1 MASANQGNGV
11 LPMAFGTVAILAAG
25 AAFFFGYSLKTQTDQ
40 RDMAVNRLIERT
52 ESLEKSLASAN
63 QSLAGLQSQFAAD
76 KSLIAEISGQMSDLR
91 SQVNPIKDQ
100 IASTGNRL
108 DSVQSR
114 LESMAP
120 KFEGVTSDLD
130 GVNDVVQST
139 QSIIEQLR
147 IENKS
152 LTDKHNLLT
161 QDQQKLVESINGLT
175 SVVDNF
181 QLTTESLAGKLNLL
195 ESSNLESFSK
205 LQEIEMLVESGTLNN
220 LIPEEAAGDS
230 PASAISNV
238 LPENPIATANETLSG
253 VAKGE
258 IPITSPINGLPASL
272 QDSPESGASTSEDLP
287 VSETEIQ
294 ETPSAKEA
302 AATATPSNPFAES
315 VKSIT
320 SRVPSKDDL

>member
-1 MASANQGNGV
+1 
-11 LPMAFGTVAILAAG
+11 MAFGTVAILAAG

-40 RDMAVNRLIERT
+40 RDMAVNGLIERT
-52 ESLEKSLASAN
+52 ESLEKALASAN
-63 QSLAGLQSQFAAD
+63 RSLAGLQSQFAAD
-76 KSLIAEISGQMSDLR
+76 KSLIADISRQMNDLGR
-91 SQVNPIKDQ
+91 QLNPIKDQ
-100 IASTGNRL
+100 IASAGNRI

-120 KFEGVTSDLD
+120 KFEGVTSDID

-161 QDQQKLVESINGLT
+161 QDQQKLVESLNGLT
-175 SVVDNF
+175 AVVDNF

-205 LQEIEMLVESGTLNN
+205 LQEIEMLVESGNLKN
-220 LIPEEAAGDS
+220 LIPDAAAGDA

-238 LPENPIATANETLSG
+238 LPENPISTAKETLSG
-253 VAKGE
+253 VANGG
-258 IPITSPINGLPASL
+258 IPENSQIYELPASL
-272 QDSPESGASTSEDLP
+272 QNSSE
-287 VSETEIQ
+287 SETTARDTLPGSDI
-294 ETPSAKEA
+294 ETKKSPVTTEA
-302 AATATPSNPFAES
+302 AAPATPSNPFAES